1 MATWSYCKTTHSW
14 YGGCINL
21 IDSPNTL
28 PILKLLG
35 EHHEFVE
42 SLKNIAVMNDID
54 GHDSAWWADYQF
66 DDEDSTTKNK
76 FSITVYGSKNTIRTA
91 NRRPNI
97 KFVEADISNTGAK
110 PNSVDFIWAS
120 NCLQRSV
127 NPLSTLKHWWNILKE
142 DGMLCLSVPQNNYI
156 DDLSRWQMFSY
167 SGEYFNW
174 NMINL
179 IQCLAVN
186 GFDCRDGHFKQT
198 RYDPHIW
205 AAVYKSNVKP
215 MDPQKTQWY
224 DLKDAGL
231 TPYSLD
237 ESIQRKGYVSYS
249 DLKVEW
255 LDHSI
260 YDLSIECL
268 P

>member
-1 MATWSYCKTTHSW
+1 M
-14 YGGCINL
+14 INPP
-21 IDSPNTL
+21 DTL
-28 PILKLLG
+28 PVLKLLG
-35 EHHEFVE
+35 EHHDFIDRI
-42 SLKNIAVMNDID
+42 KNIAIMEDAA
-54 GHDSAWWADYQF
+54 GHDSAWWADYQL
-66 DDEDSTTKNK
+66 DPSDPSTKIK
-76 FSITVYGSKNTIRTA
+76 FNITVYGKKNNIRTV

-97 KFVEADISNTGAK
+97 RFVESNIGNTDAK
-110 PNSVDFIWAS
+110 PNSLDFIWAN
-120 NCLQRSV
+120 NCLQGSA
-127 NPLSTLKHWWNILKE
+127 NPLETLKHWWSILKE

-156 DDLSRWQMFSY
+156 DDLSRWQMTSY

-174 NMINL
+174 NMLNL

-198 RYDPHIW
+198 RHDPYIW
-205 AAVYKSNVKP
+205 AAVYKSNVTP
-215 MDPQKTQWY
+215 MDPNNTQWY

-231 TPYSLD
+231 TPHSLD
-237 ESIQRKGYVSYS
+237 ESIQRRGYVSYEN
-249 DLKVEW
+249 LKVEW